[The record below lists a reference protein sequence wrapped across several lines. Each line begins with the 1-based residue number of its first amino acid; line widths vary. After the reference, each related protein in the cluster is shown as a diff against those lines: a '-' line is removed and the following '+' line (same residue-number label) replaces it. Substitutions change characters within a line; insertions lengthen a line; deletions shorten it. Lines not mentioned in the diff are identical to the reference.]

1 MSSRI
6 GHEERKKKT
15 RSLRHK
21 TVDPEYTDESTP
33 SSTDPS
39 LSTAATT
46 ETTLSTSSN
55 SDSTP
60 VPTNPDV
67 KPTHISEETINK
79 SLATKLYIEQHF
91 SRLMRDLADRTERRT
106 KLEGE
111 MEAAELKPRE
121 RAELRRELE
130 QKETVFLRMK
140 RQRMTEKAFEKIKVI
155 GRGAFGEVWIVRKR
169 DSGEILAMKK
179 LRKEEMLRKEQVTHV
194 RAERD
199 VLVAG
204 HTSQWVVKLHYSFQD
219 DKYLYLLMEFLPG
232 GDMMTMLIKYDIF
245 DESWGRFYVAEI
257 ALALDSVHRFGY
269 IHRDLKPDNLLLD
282 RDGHIKLTDFGLC
295 TGFHPTHNTAFYEK
309 IVEQSRSL
317 RLKKLSVEAIEATAQ
332 DLKVRRQKQKRVLA
346 YSTVGTPDY
355 TAPEVF
361 LQEGYGRECD
371 LWSLGCIM
379 FEMLLG
385 YPPFIADSSTDTC
398 LKIINWHETFHIP
411 QDPPVSPQ
419 AKDLMRHLICDAQSR
434 YASVD
439 EVMAHPWFEGVDW
452 ENIRQ
457 MPAPVVPSLSSPT
470 DTSNFDD
477 FEPMAD
483 EDGDDGNGGGNGN
496 GNGGGGNGSKDRDRE
511 GGKKGG
517 GDERGDGDG
526 DGGGGGGKTIA
537 EGVGAQ
543 AATKDG
549 HTNVAE
555 LPFIGYTYRGGF
567 DGVKLDKTKDK
578 KKARKGLDDIF
589 SHK

>member
-1 MSSRI
+1 MSSKA

-21 TVDPEYTDESTP
+21 NVEVTDPELTEP
-33 SSTDPS
+33 SDPEAS
-39 LSTAATT
+39 EPIT
-46 ETTLSTSSN
+46 TSSGGD
-55 SDSTP
+55 SDTGVVVNKDEKP
-60 VPTNPDV
+60 V
-67 KPTHISEETINK
+67 HISEETINK
-79 SLATKLYIEQHF
+79 SLAAKLYIEQHF
-91 SRLMRDLADRTERRT
+91 SRLMRDLKDRKERRE
-106 KLEGE
+106 KLEEE

-121 RAELRRELE
+121 RTELRRELE
-130 QKETVFLRMK
+130 QKETVYMRMK
-140 RQRMTEKAFEKIKVI
+140 RHRMTEKAFEKIRVI
-155 GRGAFGEVWIVRKR
+155 GRGAFGEVWIVRKK

-179 LRKEEMLRKEQVTHV
+179 LKKDEMLKKEQVTHV

-204 HTSQWVVKLHYSFQD
+204 HTSPWVVKLHYSFQD
-219 DKYLYLLMEFLPG
+219 ERYLYLLMEFLPG

-245 DESWGRFYVAEI
+245 EEAWARFYVAEI
-257 ALALDSVHRFGY
+257 ALAVDSVHKFGY

-317 RLKKLSVEAIEATAQ
+317 KLKKLSVESIEASAQ
-332 DLKVRRQKQKRVLA
+332 DLKVRRQKQKRILA

-361 LQEGYGRECD
+361 LQEGYGKECD

-411 QDPPVSPQ
+411 HDPPVSPA
-419 AKDLMRHLICDAQSR
+419 AKDLMRHLICDAPSR
-434 YASVD
+434 YSSVE
-439 EVMAHPWFEGVDW
+439 EVMAHPWFDGVDW
-452 ENIRQ
+452 DNLRASR
-457 MPAPVVPSLSSPT
+457 APVIPTLSSPT
-470 DTSNFDD
+470 DTSNFDE
-477 FEPMAD
+477 FEPLPEDGGAAGGEGGAMGSAMGAAGSGR
-483 EDGDDGNGGGNGN
+483 EGGRRRDGDD
-496 GNGGGGNGSKDRDRE
+496 DDD
-511 GGKKGG
+511 
-517 GDERGDGDG
+517 DEQGER
-526 DGGGGGGKTIA
+526 KTIT
-537 EGVGAQ
+537 EGAGAQ

-567 DGVKLDKTKDK
+567 DGVKLDKSKDK
-578 KKARKGLDDIF
+578 KKSRKGLDDIF

>member
-1 MSSRI
+1 MSSKA

-21 TVDPEYTDESTP
+21 NLDPIDPELTEPTEPESSEPTTSGDSDTGVVVNKDE
-33 SSTDPS
+33 
-39 LSTAATT
+39 
-46 ETTLSTSSN
+46 
-55 SDSTP
+55 
-60 VPTNPDV
+60 
-67 KPTHISEETINK
+67 KPLHISEETINK
-79 SLATKLYIEQHF
+79 SLAAKLYIEQHF
-91 SRLMRDLADRTERRT
+91 SRLMKDLKDRKERRE
-106 KLEGE
+106 KLEME
-111 MEAAELKPRE
+111 MESAELKPRV
-121 RAELRRELE
+121 RAELRHELE
-130 QKETVFLRMK
+130 QKETVYMRMR
-140 RQRMTEKAFEKIKVI
+140 RQRMTEKAFEKIRVI
-155 GRGAFGEVWIVRKR
+155 GRGAFGEVWIVRKK

-179 LRKEEMLRKEQVTHV
+179 LKKDEMLKKEQVTHV

-204 HTSQWVVKLHYSFQD
+204 HTSPWVVKLHYSFQD
-219 DKYLYLLMEFLPG
+219 EKYLYLLMEFLPG

-245 DESWGRFYVAEI
+245 EEDWARFYVAEI
-257 ALALDSVHRFGY
+257 ILAVDSVHKFGY

-282 RDGHIKLTDFGLC
+282 KDGHIKLTDFGLC

-317 RLKKLSVEAIEATAQ
+317 KLKKLSVESIEASAQ
-332 DLKVRRQKQKRVLA
+332 DLKVRRQKQKRILA

-361 LQEGYGRECD
+361 LQEGYGKECD

-411 QDPPVSPQ
+411 HDPPVSPA
-419 AKDLMRHLICDAQSR
+419 AKDLMRHLICDASSR
-434 YASVD
+434 YSSVE
-439 EVMAHPWFEGVDW
+439 EVMAHPWFDGLDW
-452 ENIRQ
+452 ENIRSTK
-457 MPAPVVPSLSSPT
+457 APVIPTLSSPT

-477 FEPMAD
+477 FEPLP
-483 EDGDDGNGGGNGN
+483 EDGNGDGCGADGAGG
-496 GNGGGGNGSKDRDRE
+496 RE
-511 GGKKGG
+511 GGVGG
-517 GDERGDGDG
+517 AGGRRGDGKGNNDDDD
-526 DGGGGGGKTIA
+526 DGGSDRKTIA
-537 EGVGAQ
+537 EGAGAQ

-567 DGVKLDKTKDK
+567 DGVKLDKSKDK
-578 KKARKGLDDIF
+578 KKSRKGLDDIF

>member
-1 MSSRI
+1 MSSKA
-6 GHEERKKKT
+6 GHEEHKKKT
-15 RSLRHK
+15 KTPKHEKSHK
-21 TVDPEYTDESTP
+21 ERNTEEEEEEATTVIEPKTLEEETSTNESENTTA
-33 SSTDPS
+33 SSS
-39 LSTAATT
+39 QSAATAM
-46 ETTLSTSSN
+46 TT
-55 SDSTP
+55 
-60 VPTNPDV
+60 V
-67 KPTHISEETINK
+67 HISEETINK
-79 SLATKLYIEQHF
+79 SLAAKLYIEQHF
-91 SRLMRDLADRTERRT
+91 SRLMKDLADRKERRE
-106 KLEGE
+106 KLEAE
-111 MEAAELKPRE
+111 MEAADLKPRE
-121 RAELRRELE
+121 RSELRHELE
-130 QKETVFLRMK
+130 QKETVYMRVK
-140 RQRMTEKAFEKIKVI
+140 RQRMTEKAFEKIRVI
-155 GRGAFGEVWIVRKR
+155 GRGAFGEVWIVRKK
-169 DSGEILAMKK
+169 DTGEIFAMKK
-179 LRKEEMLRKEQVTHV
+179 LKKDEMLKKEQVTHV

-204 HTSQWVVKLHYSFQD
+204 HTSPWVVKLHYSFQD
-219 DKYLYLLMEFLPG
+219 ERYLYLVMEFLPG

-245 DESWGRFYVAEI
+245 EEGWARFYVAEI
-257 ALALDSVHRFGY
+257 TLAVGSVHRFGY

-317 RLKKLSVEAIEATAQ
+317 KLKKLSVESLEASAQ
-332 DLKVRRQKQKRVLA
+332 DLKVRRQKQKRILA

-361 LQEGYGRECD
+361 LQEGYGKECD

-398 LKIINWHETFHIP
+398 LKIINWPETFHIP
-411 QDPPVSPQ
+411 QDPPISPE
-419 AKDLMRHLICDAQSR
+419 ARDLMHHLICDAPSR
-434 YASVD
+434 YASVE
-439 EVMAHPWFEGVDW
+439 EVMAHPWFNGVDW
-452 ENIRQ
+452 DNIRSSR
-457 MPAPVVPSLSSPT
+457 APVIPSLSSPT

-477 FEPMAD
+477 FEPLPEDSPAD
-483 EDGDDGNGGGNGN
+483 
-496 GNGGGGNGSKDRDRE
+496 GS
-511 GGKKGG
+511 G
-517 GDERGDGDG
+517 GDRHSHSSASDSADSPR
-526 DGGGGGGKTIA
+526 DASDGKTIA
-537 EGVGAQ
+537 EGAGAQ

-567 DGVKLDKTKDK
+567 DGVKLDKSKDK

>member
-1 MSSRI
+1 MSSKA
-6 GHEERKKKT
+6 GHEEHKKKT
-15 RSLRHK
+15 KTPKHEKSHK
-21 TVDPEYTDESTP
+21 ERNTEEEEEEATTVIEPKTLEEETSTNESENTTA
-33 SSTDPS
+33 SSS
-39 LSTAATT
+39 QSAATAM
-46 ETTLSTSSN
+46 TT
-55 SDSTP
+55 
-60 VPTNPDV
+60 V
-67 KPTHISEETINK
+67 HISEETINK
-79 SLATKLYIEQHF
+79 SLAAKLYIEQHF
-91 SRLMRDLADRTERRT
+91 SRLMKDLADRKERRE
-106 KLEGE
+106 KLEAE
-111 MEAAELKPRE
+111 MEAADLKPRE
-121 RAELRRELE
+121 RSELRHELE
-130 QKETVFLRMK
+130 QKETVYMRVK
-140 RQRMTEKAFEKIKVI
+140 RQRMTEKAFEKIRVI
-155 GRGAFGEVWIVRKR
+155 GRGAFGEVWIVRKK
-169 DSGEILAMKK
+169 DTGEIFAMKK
-179 LRKEEMLRKEQVTHV
+179 LKKDEMLKKEQVTHV

-204 HTSQWVVKLHYSFQD
+204 HTSPWVVKLHYSFQD
-219 DKYLYLLMEFLPG
+219 ERYLYLVMEFLPG

-245 DESWGRFYVAEI
+245 EEGWARFYVAEI
-257 ALALDSVHRFGY
+257 TLAVGSVHRFGY

-317 RLKKLSVEAIEATAQ
+317 KLKKLSVESLEASAQ
-332 DLKVRRQKQKRVLA
+332 DLKVRRQKQKRILA

-361 LQEGYGRECD
+361 LQEGYGKECD

-411 QDPPVSPQ
+411 QDPPISPE
-419 AKDLMRHLICDAQSR
+419 ARDLMHHLICDAPSR
-434 YASVD
+434 YASVE
-439 EVMAHPWFEGVDW
+439 EVMAHPWFNGVDW
-452 ENIRQ
+452 DNIRSSR
-457 MPAPVVPSLSSPT
+457 APVIPSLSSPT

-477 FEPMAD
+477 FEPLPEDSPAD
-483 EDGDDGNGGGNGN
+483 
-496 GNGGGGNGSKDRDRE
+496 GS
-511 GGKKGG
+511 G
-517 GDERGDGDG
+517 GDRHSHSSASDSADSPR
-526 DGGGGGGKTIA
+526 DASDGKTIA
-537 EGVGAQ
+537 EGAGAQ

-567 DGVKLDKTKDK
+567 DGVKLDKSKDK

>member
-1 MSSRI
+1 MSSKI

-15 RSLRHK
+15 KSLRHK
-21 TVDPEYTDESTP
+21 NIEPDFTEDPTPDTSDVDIDSDTTGVITNKDE
-33 SSTDPS
+33 
-39 LSTAATT
+39 
-46 ETTLSTSSN
+46 
-55 SDSTP
+55 
-60 VPTNPDV
+60 
-67 KPTHISEETINK
+67 KPQHISEETINK
-79 SLATKLYIEQHF
+79 SLAAKLYIEQHF
-91 SRLMRDLADRTERRT
+91 SRLMKDLDDRKERRS
-106 KLEGE
+106 KLESE
-111 MEAAELKPRE
+111 MESSELKPRE
-121 RAELRRELE
+121 RNELRKELE
-130 QKETVFLRMK
+130 QKETIYLRMK
-140 RQRMTEKAFEKIKVI
+140 RQRMTEKAFEKIRVI

-179 LRKEEMLRKEQVTHV
+179 LKKDEMLKKEQVTHV

-204 HTSQWVVKLHYSFQD
+204 HTSPWVVKLHYSFQD
-219 DKYLYLLMEFLPG
+219 DKFLYLLMEFLPG

-245 DESWGRFYVAEI
+245 EEDWARFYVAEI
-257 ALALDSVHRFGY
+257 TLAVDSVHQFGY

-282 RDGHIKLTDFGLC
+282 KDGHIKLTDFGLC

-317 RLKKLSVEAIEATAQ
+317 KLKKLSVESIEASAQ
-332 DLKVRRQKQKRVLA
+332 DLKVRRQKQKRILA

-361 LQEGYGRECD
+361 LQEGYGKECD

-411 QDPPVSPQ
+411 HDPPVSPE
-419 AKDLMRHLICDAQSR
+419 AKDLMRHLICDASSR
-434 YASVD
+434 YSSVE

-452 ENIRQ
+452 ENIRS
-457 MPAPVVPSLSSPT
+457 MRAPVIPSLSSPT

-477 FEPMAD
+477 FEPLP
-483 EDGDDGNGGGNGN
+483 EDLEGRDRMDVAAGGGAGGKGGAAAGAAAAGEDDDDGG
-496 GNGGGGNGSKDRDRE
+496 RV
-511 GGKKGG
+511 
-517 GDERGDGDG
+517 
-526 DGGGGGGKTIA
+526 KTVA
-537 EGVGAQ
+537 EGAGAQ

-567 DGVKLDKTKDK
+567 DGVKLDKSKDK
-578 KKARKGLDDIF
+578 KKSRKGLDDIF